1 MKNRRVVQVIYRFS
15 DGTTDDCKKV
25 TVINLNFN
33 WLTDAYKKLKN
44 WAANYFRKLKR
55 LRR

>member
-1 MKNRRVVQVIYRFS
+1 LRKRRVTQVIYRFS

-33 WLTDAYKKLKN
+33 WLTDAYKKFKN
-44 WAANYFRKLKR
+44 WVANVD
-55 LRR
+55 

>member
-1 MKNRRVVQVIYRFS
+1 MRKRQVTQVIYRFS

-33 WLTDAYKKLKN
+33 WLTVVYKKFKN
-44 WAANYFRKLKR
+44 WVANVD
-55 LRR
+55 

>member
-1 MKNRRVVQVIYRFS
+1 MKNRRVVQVIYRVS

-44 WAANYFRKLKR
+44 WAANVH
-55 LRR
+55 

>member
-1 MKNRRVVQVIYRFS
+1 MKNRRVTQVIYRFS

-33 WLTDAYKKLKN
+33 WVFNALKN
-44 WAANYFRKLKR
+44 LRKLVKEKK
-55 LRR
+55 